1 MRRYVFKLIS
11 LLLTVI
17 MMLSITG
24 CNDILVP
31 VSPRY
36 GIVYETR
43 SFSSTKRTF
52 GYAFYNTEISMT
64 IRFLNEHP
72 NVKVEIMES
81 DYYEIVGES
90 EFNTNDYPFDE
101 KNNRLDIDFK
111 VKITEK
117 SDGVQAVIFRI
128 TCLCGDE
135 DCGRFQ
141 YVSDGH
147 YYVDKNNFGFNAT
160 GIGIFLA
167 NNHSNVEGYN
177 KNNLK
182 QLGK

>member
-1 MRRYVFKLIS
+1 MKRYIFKLLS
-11 LLLTVI
+11 VLLTVVI
-17 MMLSITG
+17 MLSITG
-24 CNDILVP
+24 CNYPLVP
-31 VSPRY
+31 ISPNY

-43 SFSSTKRTF
+43 SFSSTERTF
-52 GYAFYNTEISMT
+52 GYAFYNTEIPMT
-64 IRFLNEHP
+64 IRFLYEHP

-111 VKITEK
+111 VKITER
-117 SDGVQAVIFRI
+117 SDGVKAVIFRI

-141 YVSDGH
+141 GVSDGH
-147 YYVDKNNFGFNAT
+147 YYVDKRNFGFNAT

-167 NNHSNVEGYN
+167 NNHSNVAGYN
-177 KNNLK
+177 QYNLE